1 MAKKSK
7 ANQIRA
13 YIETNPEAAPIEV
26 AKKFGAK
33 PQYVYVIRSLMKKQA
48 KQTTV
53 PASAGPVDT
62 PRETKTEP
70 ALFAPYVE
78 EAKDMVNKPPHY
90 TDGGIEVI
98 DFIEAKKLGY
108 HLGNVVKYVTRA
120 GKKEDAL
127 QDLQKARWYL
137 DRAISARHEALIN
150 CDGPV

>member
-7 ANQIRA
+7 ANQIRS
-13 YIETNPEAAPIEV
+13 YIVATPNASPTEV
-26 AKKFGAK
+26 AKKFGVNT
-33 PQYVYVIRSLMKKQA
+33 QYVYVIRSLMKKQA

-53 PASAGPVDT
+53 PVEAGPVVA

-70 ALFAPYVE
+70 ALSAPYVK

-90 TDGGIEVI
+90 TDGGMEVI
-98 DFIEAKKLGY
+98 DFIEAKRLDY
-108 HLGNVVKYVTRA
+108 HLGNVVKYITRA
-120 GKKEDAL
+120 GKKDDEL

-137 DRAISARHEALIN
+137 DRAISARHEAIIN

>member
-7 ANQIRA
+7 ADQIRA
-13 YIETNPEAAPIEV
+13 YMLANPEATPVEV
-26 AKKFGAK
+26 AKKLGVKA
-33 PQYVYVIRSLMKKQA
+33 QYVYVLRSITRRKLKLNTIPAQA
-48 KQTTV
+48 ETK
-53 PASAGPVDT
+53 
-62 PRETKTEP
+62 PRETRTSA

-78 EAKDMVNKPPHY
+78 AAKDMINHPPHY
-90 TDGGIEVI
+90 TDGGMEVI

-137 DRAISARHEALIN
+137 DRAISARHEAIIN
-150 CDGPV
+150 TDGPT